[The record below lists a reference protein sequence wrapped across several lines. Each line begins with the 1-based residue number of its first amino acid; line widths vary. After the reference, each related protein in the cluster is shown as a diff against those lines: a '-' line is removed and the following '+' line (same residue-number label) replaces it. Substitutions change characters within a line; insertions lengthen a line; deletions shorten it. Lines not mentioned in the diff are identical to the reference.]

1 MWITYSMSKETL
13 REYWCYWCSL
23 WHGRMKDGY
32 NTLENGETI
41 YYISNLLFKNIV
53 FYTPLG
59 EDFFAIEPVTNCNNG
74 FNMAEQGIQDTGT
87 LYLKPGEEV
96 SGEIRLKVDSI
107 Y

>member
-1 MWITYSMSKETL
+1 MDTTPWRTVKPY
-13 REYWCYWCSL
+13 
-23 WHGRMKDGY
+23 
-32 NTLENGETI
+32 TI
-41 YYISNLLFKNIV
+41 SAILLFKNIV

-59 EDFFAIEPVTNCNNG
+59 EEFFAIEPVTNCNNG
-74 FNMAEQGIQDTGT
+74 FNMAEQGIRDTGT